1 MKKRSANKVDGQST
15 CMGITKPNKQ
25 WAEGGYKKNYIIP
38 CFSAVVQE
46 FGSNFSCMDAPY
58 VQPHKRINTLDYKE
72 VVSYMHSQLSCNMY
86 GFIYCMLFHH
96 EAAHQGILFF
106 HQLQEIQIVLAA
118 LVDLVDLKSLSLP
131 PFQVHP
137 WLPSHPLAQ
146 ETPSHLCL
154 PFSLKIGWLKQS
166 RSKSFPV
173 RPTAHLIY
181 TWISW

>member
-1 MKKRSANKVDGQST
+1 MAKVHTWGLPNLTTNEQKVVTNKT
-15 CMGITKPNKQ
+15 
-25 WAEGGYKKNYIIP
+25 NYIP

-72 VVSYMHSQLSCNMY
+72 VVSYMHSQLSCNVY

-131 PFQVHP
+131 PFQVHL

-146 ETPSHLCL
+146 ETLSHLCL
-154 PFSLKIGWLKQS
+154 PFSLKIRWLKQS
-166 RSKSFPV
+166 RCKPFQMTS
-173 RPTAHLIY
+173 
-181 TWISW
+181 ISCLLTSLDKISTH